1 METSANAASRS
12 GKAAEELMI
21 GDVAAMP
28 GLNEE
33 SFGMS
38 WERHFFSPNASA
50 SQERRREIRLRF
62 QLRQIKNK
70 NSPSAYACVSL
81 FNERGC
87 YSKNSRLPPS
97 FSHLR
102 HSDQAQLCATSV
114 PFC

>member
-1 METSANAASRS
+1 VETSANAASRS

-50 SQERRREIRLRF
+50 SQERRRESRSRIRT
-62 QLRQIKNK
+62 
-70 NSPSAYACVSL
+70 A
-81 FNERGC
+81 
-87 YSKNSRLPPS
+87 
-97 FSHLR
+97 HLR
-102 HSDQAQLCATSV
+102 MLVYRCSTREVVIARIPGCHQVSHT
-114 PFC
+114 